1 MQASLIFCLLCQRH
15 GRTARFKACGEGNFV
30 VDAQWA
36 QGKLMHAQVLS
47 RAGGFCQIRIPGQKA
62 SEFNLQQ
69 GDRLVYSVKSGW
81 AIAPRSTAQA

>member
-1 MQASLIFCLLCQRH
+1 
-15 GRTARFKACGEGNFV
+15 
-30 VDAQWA
+30 
-36 QGKLMHAQVLS
+36 MHAQVLS